1 MKKNLYEKN
10 MQEVYDKLY
19 PERHNFNPKL
29 IEYEKKK
36 IEKNIKEMG
45 LKISDLKKM
54 CIFNTGTGLES
65 IIFHELGAK
74 KIYHYDI
81 SDTAVG
87 NLNHLRNTNP
97 KFHNL
102 YSEKI
107 NLVEDKLSTPE
118 GIDLVYLQGVA
129 HHFSECKKG
138 LENIFSNL
146 NKDARIFMR
155 NYRTGTLIFFVADF
169 IRKFIN
175 YDCMIDFDKVCHERF
190 GDFPS
195 QADWTSNLYTN
206 ICGLSFDH
214 FFVPT
219 LHLHD
224 TKELNNYFESNG
236 FQNLLPQTVPEYNHG
251 NFTDSA
257 QTNTSFVYAKM
268 TDRTD
273 KFDGK
278 FPEHIDQLSDITYR
292 EKYIIQTVEMMKK
305 ALPKL
310 KTISNVEKI
319 KLAVELFFIADTYR
333 FIKFYLNGKHNIDE
347 KKFELLS
354 SVEGIHYLFQKEL
367 ENY

>member
-1 MKKNLYEKN
+1 MKKILYEKN

-129 HHFSECKKG
+129 HHFSDCKKG

-236 FQNLLPQTVPEYNHG
+236 FQNLLPQTVPEYNHD
-251 NFTDSA
+251 NFTDIA
-257 QTNTSFVYAKM
+257 QTNTSFVYAKL

-273 KFDGK
+273 KFNGK

>member
-129 HHFSECKKG
+129 HHFSDCKKG

>member
-1 MKKNLYEKN
+1 
-10 MQEVYDKLY
+10 
-19 PERHNFNPKL
+19 
-29 IEYEKKK
+29 
-36 IEKNIKEMG
+36 MG

-129 HHFSECKKG
+129 HHFSDCKKG